1 MKFVTVMDMWLLI
14 MNMAL
19 LVGIAYGGRRLI
31 KTVEQIA
38 NKDSDAVLRE
48 RKSIL
53 KIIQK
58 EIDHYELVINMGNA
72 DQNLI
77 DIHEILL
84 ELRTEIAKRDQK

>member
-1 MKFVTVMDMWLLI
+1 MDMWLLI
-14 MNMAL
+14 MNVVL

-31 KTVEQIA
+31 KSVEQMVS
-38 NKDSDAVLRE
+38 KDSDSVLKE
-48 RKSIL
+48 RKAIL

-58 EIDHYELVINMGNA
+58 EIDHYDLVNGMGT

-84 ELRTEIAKRDQK
+84 DIKSEILKRDQK